1 MDKKKIWDITNAF
14 EDIIY
19 NNTVNH
25 TKEDIQQIRELV
37 NNVLDDF
44 VKNNTNEVYAESNSR

>member
-1 MDKKKIWDITNAF
+1 MDKKEIWEITNAF

-19 NNTVNH
+19 NNTVHH
-25 TKEDIQQIRELV
+25 TKEDIQKIRELF

-44 VKNNTNEVYAESNSR
+44 VKNNNINEAYTESNK